1 MRDATWFSFLFLEKA
16 KKRRELT
23 YCGEEFTIGELGR
36 SEMFKV
42 HCKPSSRKWIVSLN
56 VRIRFIFFV
65 KNFFLVLVW
74 LTAFPLPL
82 KFPPILQKALSEPLT
97 LAVSLQRLGIGLLF
111 SSFAF
116 LFFYYYWKVYAEGIQ
131 NYEKVKFFELT
142 IVIDRP
148 VYFFFK
154 KTKRVRPLN

>member
-23 YCGEEFTIGELGR
+23 YCGEEFTIGELER

-116 LFFYYYWKVYAEGIQ
+116 LFFIII
-131 NYEKVKFFELT
+131 EKCMLKAYKIMRKWNFLNLRSSS
-142 IVIDRP
+142 IDQ
-148 VYFFFK
+148 YIF
-154 KTKRVRPLN
+154 L

>member
-23 YCGEEFTIGELGR
+23 YCGEEFTIGELER

-116 LFFYYYWKVYAEGIQ
+116 LLLLKSVCWRHTKLWESEIFWTYDRHRSTSIFFY
-131 NYEKVKFFELT
+131 
-142 IVIDRP
+142 
-148 VYFFFK
+148 K
-154 KTKRVRPLN
+154 KLNVSVR